1 MSGNNSLPKLAAIFG
16 AGLLFALG
24 LGISGMTQPDKVVG
38 FLDITGDWKPE
49 LAFVMGG
56 AILVH
61 LIAYRLVPKMQK
73 PLFEP
78 KFGIPSRRDI
88 DGRLVGGALL
98 FGAGWGL
105 GGYCPGPGLTSL
117 VSGAWQPLVFVGA
130 MLVGMV
136 GMNTFDTLRARAS
149 ARASQPEPS
158 AKSQT
163 SSVA

>member
-1 MSGNNSLPKLAAIFG
+1 MFG

-24 LGISGMTQPDKVVG
+24 LGISGMTQPAKVVG

-56 AILVH
+56 AIAVH
-61 LIAYRLVPKMQK
+61 LIAYRLVPRMSK

-88 DGRLVGGALL
+88 DGRLLGGALL

-105 GGYCPGPGLTSL
+105 GGYCPGPGIVSL
-117 VSGAWQPLVFVGA
+117 VSMTWAPLVFVGA
-130 MLVGMV
+130 MVLGMV
-136 GMNTFDTLRARAS
+136 LMNLVDRARTQSVQAAPREGSNS
-149 ARASQPEPS
+149 AA
-158 AKSQT
+158 
-163 SSVA
+163 